1 MPYPPTSHWSI
12 TTWHV
17 TLGIP
22 TIVYPFVN
30 TGLNGLTYN
39 TLVTWVK
46 SCFLIGQSIYVTT
59 VKTNQTEGRGVS
71 PLATNV

>member
-1 MPYPPTSHWSI
+1 MHMPYPPTSHWSI

-22 TIVYPFVN
+22 TIVYPF
-30 TGLNGLTYN
+30 NGLTYN
-39 TLVTWVK
+39 TLVTRVK